1 MFDVS
6 GLRIVI
12 TQGDSGLL
20 TLRTRGNCAFTE
32 NDRAV
37 FTVRKIGGGT
47 MMTAVLTPDSEG
59 QVQVPF
65 LSRETELWR
74 PGAYEWD
81 VRYVLDAVQ
90 EEDGTV
96 TDGREVITPMRPA
109 AFEVVRAVGSV

>member
-1 MFDVS
+1 MFNVS
-6 GLRIVI
+6 GLRIMI

-20 TLRTRGNCAFTE
+20 TVRARGRCACTQS
-32 NDRAV
+32 DRVV
-37 FTVRKIGGGT
+37 FTVRRASGGT
-47 MMTAVLTPDSEG
+47 LMTAVLIPDESG

-65 LSRETELWR
+65 LSQETSGWR

-96 TDGREVITPMRPA
+96 TGGREVITPMRPGTL
-109 AFEVVRAVGSV
+109 EVLRAVGSI